1 MRYHYILHRP
11 LPRIAGF
18 VAVLIVV
25 NLFFFSGV
33 YPPVMTMVLA
43 TLFSIALIYGIN
55 FWRWLI
61 ESYRITAEG
70 IHIDRKV
77 GESHFVPFSAI
88 RRADRIEARSII
100 TGGREIL
107 ILHTGDDE
115 RRHRIDLLGLN
126 DPIGFL
132 AAVERQVVVNHLDRF
147 GREINT

>member
-18 VAVLIVV
+18 VAVLIAV

-61 ESYRITAEG
+61 ESYRITETG
-70 IHIDRKV
+70 IRVDRKI
-77 GESHFVPFSAI
+77 GESYVIPFADI
-88 RRADRIEARSII
+88 NRADRIEARSII
-100 TGGREIL
+100 TGAREIL
-107 ILHTGDDE
+107 LLHVGPE
-115 RRHRIDLLGLN
+115 NKRYRFDLLGLN
-126 DPIGFL
+126 DPMGFL
-132 AAVERQVVVNHLDRF
+132 AAVERHQVVQHVDRF
-147 GREINT
+147 GREIS